1 MKSKLNRT
9 SYVEYKLLRKI
20 YAQLTINISRTI
32 LNTTL
37 SLSSRGD
44 TSMGVLDVDTLIHY
58 IEGPPSLASLS
69 GFDFLAGGASGG
81 SSDVTG
87 RSCFTRAIA
96 NSWE

>member
-1 MKSKLNRT
+1 
-9 SYVEYKLLRKI
+9 
-20 YAQLTINISRTI
+20 
-32 LNTTL
+32 
-37 SLSSRGD
+37 
-44 TSMGVLDVDTLIHY
+44 MGVLDVDMSIYY
-58 IEGPPSLASLS
+58 IEGAPLLASSS